1 MTIDLTTTIKE
12 LEREKS
18 INQELIVN
26 TVETAIKKAYEKYYG
41 TIENL
46 VIRNEDELVLS
57 IFSKKDVVAN
67 IQDDLFE
74 ISLEKAKEIDNNAEE
89 GDSMLV
95 PCNPENFGRIAI
107 HSAKQ
112 IILQRL
118 REIKKDSIYSDFKA
132 KEGEII
138 IGYVQRLKG
147 ETIYVD
153 LGNYEGVLPK
163 KYRSPLETYRQG
175 ERIKTI
181 IEEVKKTGKGSISVI
196 LSRTSTNFVKKLFE
210 VEIPEIYDKTVQIEK
225 IVREPGYRTKIAVS
239 TNKEEIDP
247 VGACVGQKGSRILNI
262 IKELEDEKIDVIKWS
277 IDIKSFI
284 ADALTPAK
292 VENIIRGFNPVEEWL
307 YKNLLDGPVGNIKE
321 YSNFHFFE
329 SNENEQEILIE
340 DIYACYRKY
349 NESHRNNRHIDD
361 RRMGAILKKYIP
373 SIQKLRR
380 SIGNRKWYYIIPSL
394 DVCRKEFCEKYK
406 KRIKVKFCC
415 LLRVNLVDEEFAR
428 LLKEVGCYRVSMGIE
443 SGNEYV
449 RNTIMNRHLSD
460 TQIIRAYGI
469 VHRYGMQ
476 SNAINLL
483 GVPGETEEMI
493 WDTIRLNRRIKPSF
507 RVTVKVFLIMSQGKK
522 LVVIITK

>member
-1 MTIDLTTTIKE
+1 MTIDLTATIKE
-12 LEREKS
+12 LEREKGIS
-18 INQELIVN
+18 QDLIIS
-26 TVETAIKKAYEKYYG
+26 TIETAIKKAYEKYYG
-41 TIENL
+41 TTENL

-95 PCNPENFGRIAI
+95 PCNPEDFGRIAI

-138 IGYVQRLKG
+138 IGYVQRIKG

-153 LGNYEGVLPK
+153 LGNYEGVLPRK
-163 KYRSPLETYRQG
+163 NRSSLETYRQG

-247 VGACVGQKGSRILNI
+247 VGACVGQKGNRIHNI
-262 IKELEDEKIDVIKWS
+262 IKELEDEKIDVIKWT

-292 VENIIRGFNPVEEWL
+292 VTNIIITDEPNKKAVAIVDQNQLSFAIGKKGLNIKLVNLLTDWNIDVKTIEQAKELNLITDHVQEAEQLFRENIGENEIDELELPNEIKTVLKNNSINTIEQLVELSINEI
-307 YKNLLDGPVGNIKE
+307 KNLNGITEEMAAN
-321 YSNFHFFE
+321 
-329 SNENEQEILIE
+329 
-340 DIYACYRKY
+340 
-349 NESHRNNRHIDD
+349 
-361 RRMGAILKKYIP
+361 LKKYI
-373 SIQKLRR
+373 
-380 SIGNRKWYYIIPSL
+380 
-394 DVCRKEFCEKYK
+394 DDTF
-406 KRIKVKFCC
+406 
-415 LLRVNLVDEEFAR
+415 
-428 LLKEVGCYRVSMGIE
+428 EVIE
-443 SGNEYV
+443 
-449 RNTIMNRHLSD
+449 
-460 TQIIRAYGI
+460 
-469 VHRYGMQ
+469 
-476 SNAINLL
+476 
-483 GVPGETEEMI
+483 ETEEI
-493 WDTIRLNRRIKPSF
+493 EEE
-507 RVTVKVFLIMSQGKK
+507 VEVKKSSQEETEVKIDQKEEVKEGTNEE
-522 LVVIITK
+522 VITAEEEIVYYECPNCGYKITENETSCSNCGVEITFEE

>member
-1 MTIDLTTTIKE
+1 MTIDLTATIKE
-12 LEREKS
+12 LEREKGIS
-18 INQELIVN
+18 QELIIS
-26 TVETAIKKAYEKYYG
+26 TIETAITKAYEKYYG
-41 TIENL
+41 TTENL

-95 PCNPENFGRIAI
+95 PCNPEDFGRIAI

-138 IGYVQRLKG
+138 IGYVQRIKG

-153 LGNYEGVLPK
+153 LGNYEGVLPRK
-163 KYRSPLETYRQG
+163 NRSSLETYRQG

-247 VGACVGQKGSRILNI
+247 VGACVGQKGTRIHNI
-262 IKELEDEKIDVIKWS
+262 IKELEDEKIDVIKWT

-292 VENIIRGFNPVEEWL
+292 VINIIITDEPNKKAVAIVDQNQLSFAIGKKGLNIKLVNLLTDWNIDVKTIEQAKELNLITDHVQVAEQLFRENIGANEIDELELSNEIKTVLKNNSINTIEQLVELSINEI
-307 YKNLLDGPVGNIKE
+307 KNLNGITEEMATN
-321 YSNFHFFE
+321 
-329 SNENEQEILIE
+329 
-340 DIYACYRKY
+340 
-349 NESHRNNRHIDD
+349 
-361 RRMGAILKKYIP
+361 LKKYIDDTFEVV
-373 SIQKLRR
+373 IEEEEVQK
-380 SIGNRKWYYIIPSL
+380 SKQEDIKAEAEQ
-394 DVCRKEFCEKYK
+394 KEE
-406 KRIKVKFCC
+406 VK
-415 LLRVNLVDEEFAR
+415 
-428 LLKEVGCYRVSMGIE
+428 
-443 SGNEYV
+443 
-449 RNTIMNRHLSD
+449 
-460 TQIIRAYGI
+460 
-469 VHRYGMQ
+469 
-476 SNAINLL
+476 
-483 GVPGETEEMI
+483 EEMVEEEVVYYECPNCGHKI
-493 WDTIRLNRRIKPSF
+493 TENETSCPNCGVEISF
-507 RVTVKVFLIMSQGKK
+507 EE
-522 LVVIITK
+522 

>member
-1 MTIDLTTTIKE
+1 MTIDLTSTIKE
-12 LEREKS
+12 LEREKGIS
-18 INQELIVN
+18 QELIVN

-41 TIENL
+41 TTENL

-95 PCNPENFGRIAI
+95 PCNPEDFGRIAI

-138 IGYVQRLKG
+138 IGYVQRIKG

-163 KYRSPLETYRQG
+163 KNRSSLETYRQG
-175 ERIKTI
+175 DRIKTI
-181 IEEVKKTGKGSISVI
+181 IEEVKKTGKGSISII

-239 TNKEEIDP
+239 TNKDEIDP
-247 VGACVGQKGSRILNI
+247 VGACVGQKGTRIHNI
-262 IKELEDEKIDVIKWS
+262 IKELEDEKIDVIKWT

-284 ADALTPAK
+284 ADAITPAK
-292 VENIIRGFNPVEEWL
+292 IENIIIIDEPNKKAVAIVDQSQLSFAIGKKGLNIKLVNQLTDWSIDVKTIEQARELNLITDHVQVAEQLFRENIGENEIDELELSGEIKTVLKNNKINTIEQLVELSINEI
-307 YKNLLDGPVGNIKE
+307 KSLDGITEEMATN
-321 YSNFHFFE
+321 
-329 SNENEQEILIE
+329 
-340 DIYACYRKY
+340 
-349 NESHRNNRHIDD
+349 
-361 RRMGAILKKYIP
+361 LKKYIDDTFEVV
-373 SIQKLRR
+373 IEEEEVQK
-380 SIGNRKWYYIIPSL
+380 SKQEDIKAEAEQ
-394 DVCRKEFCEKYK
+394 KEE
-406 KRIKVKFCC
+406 VK
-415 LLRVNLVDEEFAR
+415 
-428 LLKEVGCYRVSMGIE
+428 
-443 SGNEYV
+443 
-449 RNTIMNRHLSD
+449 
-460 TQIIRAYGI
+460 
-469 VHRYGMQ
+469 
-476 SNAINLL
+476 
-483 GVPGETEEMI
+483 EEMVEEEVVYYECPNCGHKI
-493 WDTIRLNRRIKPSF
+493 TENETSCPNCGVEISF
-507 RVTVKVFLIMSQGKK
+507 EE
-522 LVVIITK
+522 

>member
-1 MTIDLTTTIKE
+1 MTIDLTMTIKE
-12 LEREKS
+12 LEREKGIS
-18 INQELIVN
+18 QELIVN

-41 TIENL
+41 TTENL
-46 VIRNEDELVLS
+46 VIRNEEDLVLS
-57 IFSKKDVVAN
+57 IFSKKEVVAN

-95 PCNPENFGRIAI
+95 PCNPEDFGRIAI

-138 IGYVQRLKG
+138 IGYVQRIKG

-153 LGNYEGVLPK
+153 LGNYEGVLPRK
-163 KYRSPLETYRQG
+163 NRSPLETYKQG

-247 VGACVGQKGSRILNI
+247 VGACVGQKGNRIHNI
-262 IKELEDEKIDVIKWS
+262 IKELEDEKIDVIKWT

-292 VENIIRGFNPVEEWL
+292 VENIILTDESNKKAVAIVDQSQLSFAIGKKGLNIKLV
-307 YKNLLDGPVGNIKE
+307 NLLTDWNIDVKTLE
-321 YSNFHFFE
+321 QARELNLVSDHVQEAEQLFRENIGE
-329 SNENEQEILIE
+329 NEIDELELSNEIKTVLKNNSIITVEQLVELSTNEIKDLNGM
-340 DIYACYRKY
+340 
-349 NESHRNNRHIDD
+349 NEEMATN
-361 RRMGAILKKYIP
+361 LKKYI
-373 SIQKLRR
+373 
-380 SIGNRKWYYIIPSL
+380 
-394 DVCRKEFCEKYK
+394 DDTF
-406 KRIKVKFCC
+406 
-415 LLRVNLVDEEFAR
+415 
-428 LLKEVGCYRVSMGIE
+428 EVVIE
-443 SGNEYV
+443 
-449 RNTIMNRHLSD
+449 
-460 TQIIRAYGI
+460 
-469 VHRYGMQ
+469 
-476 SNAINLL
+476 
-483 GVPGETEEMI
+483 ETEEVEEEA
-493 WDTIRLNRRIKPSF
+493 D
-507 RVTVKVFLIMSQGKK
+507 VKKSSQEEKQTLQNNKEEKEK
-522 LVVIITK
+522 LEEEEEIVYYECPNCGHKITENETSCPNCGVEITFEE